1 MVKNR
6 VLILYDGYLPA
17 KNFGGPVVSL
27 SNLINL
33 CEEEI
38 EFYIFTLNHD
48 LNEKRVLN
56 GIQQGANK
64 IGKATVYYFSN
75 NNFNIRKFKNIIE
88 EIQPNVIYQNGFFN
102 YKILK
107 ESLKLSSNSNLPL
120 IIAPRGELNKNAL
133 AIKKWKKGPYAFLF
147 KYILIRNKNTYFH
160 STSPEES
167 KAIEKKLNIENKKI
181 YQLENIPTLNDANL
195 LLNNEKNKGKVK
207 IIFLSRIQVKKNLL
221 YAIKIVNEIESI
233 QIEFDIY
240 GPIENPE
247 YWDEC
252 KKSMKSAKKNISFNY
267 CGVVER
273 DKIFEVFSNY
283 DIFFFPTLSEN
294 YGHVIVEAL
303 SAACPILIS
312 DQTPWTDINNFG
324 GGYAISLNN
333 KELFKEK
340 IMDIANLNNEEY
352 YMLRIRAK
360 NYIKSKY
367 SLEDLKK
374 KYSRLFNEIKK

>member
-1 MVKNR
+1 MVKKR
-6 VLILYDGYLPA
+6 VLVLYDGYLPA

-33 CEEEI
+33 CGEEI

-48 LNEKRVLN
+48 LNEKKILN
-56 GIQQGANK
+56 DIQQGANK
-64 IGKATVYYFSN
+64 IGKATVYYFTN
-75 NNFNIRKFKNIIE
+75 ENFNTRKFENIIE

-107 ESLKLSSNSNLPL
+107 ESLKISSKSNLPL
-120 IIAPRGELNKNAL
+120 IIAPRGELNKNAF
-133 AIKKWKKGPYAFLF
+133 AIKKWKKEPYASLF
-147 KYILIRNKNTYFH
+147 KYLLFRNKNTYFH
-160 STSPEES
+160 STSLEES
-167 KAIEKKLNIENKKI
+167 KAIEKKLNIENEKI

-195 LLNNEKNKGKVK
+195 LSNNEKNKGKIK

-240 GPIENPE
+240 GPIENHE
-247 YWDEC
+247 YWNDC
-252 KKSMKSAKKNISFNY
+252 KKAMDSAKKNISFKY

-273 DKIFEVFSNY
+273 DRIFDVFSNY

-312 DQTPWTDINNFG
+312 DQTPWTDINDFG
-324 GGYAISLNN
+324 GGYAIDLNN
-333 KELFKEK
+333 KNLFEK
-340 IMDIANLNNEEY
+340 KLLDIANLNNEEHY
-352 YMLRIRAK
+352 ILRIRAK
-360 NYIKSKY
+360 NYIKSKF
-367 SLEDLKK
+367 SLEELHKR
-374 KYSRLFNEIKK
+374 YINMFNEIK